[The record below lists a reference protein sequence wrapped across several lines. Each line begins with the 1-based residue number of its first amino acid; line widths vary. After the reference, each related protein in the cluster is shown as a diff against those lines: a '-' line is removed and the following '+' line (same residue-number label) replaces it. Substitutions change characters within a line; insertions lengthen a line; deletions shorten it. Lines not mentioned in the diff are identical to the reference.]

1 MKKVFSNSS
10 DVIHLYAQRT
20 QSEARCSNV
29 FFDGNSVYSYGRH
42 YEMARFLDD
51 QNILINN
58 RGYSVTTSK
67 HISDVTYATR
77 QFKQW
82 FTMNTEPD
90 LVCSQLKQLKR
101 KLAKARKPAL
111 YISEAV
117 DLIAKFNQWLQFTG
131 KLNINTELK
140 ELIEFFNLDG
150 SQLADK
156 IKDYGSELRKIEADK
171 KDRQRELF
179 ESFKNA
185 FMNYEP
191 YQQLKSAANSQ
202 YDLVRL
208 SESGFMLETSQSVK
222 VPLNDAVKLYKALK
236 AGIDIVGQRIDHYQ
250 IKSVENNVIKIGCH
264 NILLSQFAE
273 ALKHELN
280 PSMEVKS

>member
-29 FFDGNSVYSYGRH
+29 FFEGNSVYSYGRH
-42 YEMARFLDD
+42 YELARFLDD

-58 RGYSVTTSK
+58 RAYSVTTSK
-67 HISDVTYATR
+67 HTSDVTYATR
-77 QFKQW
+77 QFTQW
-82 FTMNTEPD
+82 FTMHTEPD
-90 LVCSQLKQLKR
+90 LVSSQLKQLKR

-117 DLIAKFNQWLQFTG
+117 NLISKFNEWLQFSG
-131 KLNINTELK
+131 KININTELK

-179 ESFKNA
+179 DSFKNS

-191 YQQLKSAANSQ
+191 YHEYKYGSKSEF
-202 YDLVRL
+202 DLVRV
-208 SESGFMLETSQSVK
+208 SECGSMLETSQNVR
-222 VPLNDAVKLYKALK
+222 VPLLDAINLYNALK
-236 AGIDIVGQRIDHYQ
+236 AGVNIVGQRIEHYQ
-250 IKSVENNVIKIGCH
+250 IRNVSGDCVQIGCH
-264 NILLSQFAE
+264 NIKIS
-273 ALKHELN
+273 ELETVLGGGIT
-280 PSMEVKS
+280 P